1 MLNLYPHQVEAC
13 TWLQARKYGI
23 LADQMRLGKSLST
36 AAACLDRLPALIVCP
51 ASVKFHWRKEFL
63 RLNPNLKIET
73 AEGGKF
79 RFTSADVYI
88 INYDLLGKVLIPEF
102 KTLVIDEAHR
112 IKSHLTAR
120 TEHCTGLIR
129 RAQFAYALTGTPMPS
144 KPIELWPLLHAM
156 GITDKSW
163 HRFATRY
170 ARGWQAPWGFDAS
183 GASNLPE
190 LRALIAPH
198 MLRRTKEQVF
208 GKYVPQER
216 TIITFDRAI
225 DKRESQFNLNEL
237 YDHPNP
243 LLSFEG
249 LAEVVKASALKKIP
263 DALEFIEGIL
273 AEQDKVIVFA
283 HHKEVVDALR
293 TGLKK
298 YHPVVITGATPT
310 KDRGALVE
318 QFKTAP
324 TARVFIGN
332 ILAAGEGIDL
342 SVADTVVFVETSW
355 VPKDIDQASARTE
368 NMTKLNAA
376 SSCYFLTTEASI
388 DHIMLK
394 RVLEKT
400 DVIDQVIKISSP
412 VVQHLKEL
420 KMKDEIA
427 VRIAEALEALVA
439 HVQMQNAGFPTTKLP
454 KATKA
459 KSAPVENEAEVEVE
473 IPAPTKAAAPVK
485 ELTVDDV
492 RTLLIALGK
501 DKAKAMLADYG
512 VTKVLELTKEQ
523 LAEIYAKVKA

>member
-1 MLNLYPHQVEAC
+1 MLNLYPHQVEARD
-13 TWLQARKYGI
+13 WLQARKYGI

-36 AAACLDRLPALIVCP
+36 AAACLDRLPAVIVCP

-63 RLNPNLKIET
+63 RLDPTLKIET

-79 RFTSADVYI
+79 KFTSADVYI
-88 INYDLLGKVLIPEF
+88 INYDLLGKVIIPEF

-112 IKSHLTAR
+112 MKSHLTAR

-129 RAQFAYALTGTPMPS
+129 RATFAYALTGTPMPS

-156 GITDKSW
+156 GLTDKSW
-163 HRFATRY
+163 HRFAVRY
-170 ARGWQAPWGFDAS
+170 AKGWQAPWGFDVS

-190 LRALIAPH
+190 LRALIMPH

-208 GKYVPQER
+208 GNYVPQER
-216 TIITFDRAI
+216 IIITFDRPL

-237 YDHPNP
+237 YEHPNP

-249 LAEVVKASALKKIP
+249 LADVIKASALKKIP
-263 DALEFIEGIL
+263 DALDFIESVL
-273 AEQDKVIVFA
+273 DEQDKVIVFA
-283 HHKEVVDALR
+283 HHKEVVEELR
-293 TGLKK
+293 KGLKK
-298 YHPVVITGATPT
+298 YHPVVLTGATPA
-310 KDRGALVE
+310 KDRGARVE
-318 QFKTAP
+318 QFKSEP

-342 SVADTVVFVETSW
+342 SIADTVVFVETSW

-368 NMTKLNAA
+368 NMTKLGAA

-394 RVLEKT
+394 RVLEKI
-400 DVIDQVIKISSP
+400 DVINQVIKISNP
-412 VVQHLKEL
+412 AVQLLKEV

-427 VRIAEALEALVA
+427 MRIAVALEAIAANL
-439 HVQMQNAGFPTTKLP
+439 QNVKTETAKPAKPAKTKNV
-454 KATKA
+454 
-459 KSAPVENEAEVEVE
+459 SAEVEAEYVE
-473 IPAPTKAAAPVK
+473 LAETAAPAAPAK

-492 RTLLIALGK
+492 RTVLIALGK
-501 DKAKAMLADYG
+501 DRAKAMLAEYG
-512 VTKVLELTKEQ
+512 VNKVLELTKDQ
-523 LAEIYAKVKA
+523 LAEIYAKVKV

>member
-1 MLNLYPHQVEAC
+1 
-13 TWLQARKYGI
+13 
-23 LADQMRLGKSLST
+23 
-36 AAACLDRLPALIVCP
+36 
-51 ASVKFHWRKEFL
+51 
-63 RLNPNLKIET
+63 
-73 AEGGKF
+73 
-79 RFTSADVYI
+79 
-88 INYDLLGKVLIPEF
+88 
-102 KTLVIDEAHR
+102 
-112 IKSHLTAR
+112 
-120 TEHCTGLIR
+120 
-129 RAQFAYALTGTPMPS
+129 
-144 KPIELWPLLHAM
+144 
-156 GITDKSW
+156 
-163 HRFATRY
+163 
-170 ARGWQAPWGFDAS
+170 
-183 GASNLPE
+183 
-190 LRALIAPH
+190 

-208 GKYVPQER
+208 GSYVPQER
-216 TIITFDRAI
+216 TIITFDRPI

-249 LAEVVKASALKKIP
+249 LAEVIKASALKKIP
-263 DALEFIEGIL
+263 DALEFIEGVL

-283 HHKEVVDALR
+283 HHKEVVEELR
-293 TGLKK
+293 KGLKK
-298 YHPVVITGATPT
+298 YNPVVLTGATPT
-310 KDRGALVE
+310 KDRGNLVE
-318 QFKTAP
+318 QFKTEP

-394 RVLEKT
+394 RILEKT
-400 DVIDQVIKISSP
+400 NVIDQVIKISSP

-420 KMKDEIA
+420 TMKDEIA

-439 HVQMQNAGFPTTKLP
+439 HVQGQNVAGSFPTTKLS
-454 KATKA
+454 KAAKA
-459 KSAPVENEAEVEVE
+459 KSAPAESEAEVE
-473 IPAPTKAAAPVK
+473 APDKAAAPVK
-485 ELTVDDV
+485 DLTVDDV